1 MQGASVLETVRDIT
15 TASHIIG
22 NMSDSALDDPLFDR
36 YKKLG
41 CAISPLEKDSDDYKM
56 ITNYMEK
63 TYEPYKVGEIVR
75 DLYPRLLLKSNLPD
89 LNVSYVFL
97 FFPVS
102 RVMVF
107 PLRTSLLLNLVLAPR
122 LMK

>member
-22 NMSDSALDDPLFDR
+22 DMSDSTLDDPLFDR

-56 ITNYMEK
+56 ITNYLEK

-75 DLYPRLLLKSNLPD
+75 SLS
-89 LNVSYVFL
+89 S
-97 FFPVS
+97 
-102 RVMVF
+102 
-107 PLRTSLLLNLVLAPR
+107 TSLEIQLARP
-122 LMK
+122 